1 MKCCQGYSSPYA
13 PTWPTSWGHDK
24 AQANRWPGAVLLL
37 WLEDLGHR
45 DRGPAQLG
53 QVLGVT
59 AVLPREPERQLVLGV
74 SHDLPGPA
82 ATSTLVV
89 TAAPVRGKDV
99 VVVHR
104 PPGHDLRQLR
114 RREHRHDDHL
124 LAERPPFRR
133 CAAHEHLAMI
143 SLRQASPGR
152 WGRSPNTRLSPPPPR
167 QSTSELAVQG
177 VPDGC

>member
-53 QVLGVT
+53 QVLGVQ
-59 AVLPREPERQLVLGV
+59 AVLLRDTERQLVLGV

-82 ATSTLVV
+82 GTSTLLV

-143 SLRQASPGR
+143 SLRQGGPRGGGPGPQGGPAPAPPSPQ
-152 WGRSPNTRLSPPPPR
+152 TPR
-167 QSTSELAVQG
+167 AARQRGAR
-177 VPDGC
+177 